1 MLPYISP
8 LQRQP
13 NHQHTLQHPEERA
26 HIDRVLTDRYG
37 PDAQLAAANP
47 AALSAEVMHASEDPV
62 QRLHN
67 EIEVLV
73 YNAQG
78 LPPRDRTDGQAPSTY
93 VHYQL
98 LNFQDTFTPAISD
111 TFDPVYEHKERFPF
125 PTNPAMLGLLTEGM
139 RDGGDGPCL
148 ELTVLDDIEDED
160 GDPHIGTARVPL
172 APLCE
177 GDEIHARLSLISSS
191 DAMVGTLRVVVRWR
205 HPFATEADSGP
216 DALSAR
222 DVSTLLNRFSPV
234 QDGQVHWKAFLGW
247 VQPTLMVKVSERPG
261 ELVTSVALVT

>member
-1 MLPYISP
+1 MLS
-8 LQRQP
+8 
-13 NHQHTLQHPEERA
+13 E
-26 HIDRVLTDRYG
+26 RYG
-37 PDAQLAAANP
+37 PDAPLPASVAAHHP
-47 AALSAEVMHASEDPV
+47 AALSAEVRATEDPA

-73 YNAQG
+73 YNAQK
-78 LPPRDRTDGQAPSTY
+78 LPARDRTDGQPPSTY

-98 LNFQDTFTPAISD
+98 LNFQDTFTPAVSE
-111 TFDPVYEHKERFPF
+111 TFNPVYEHKERFPF
-125 PTNPAMLGLLTEGM
+125 PTNPAMLGLLAEGM

-172 APLCE
+172 APLAE
-177 GDEIHARLSLISSS
+177 GDEIHANLSLLSSS
-191 DAMVGTLRVVVRWR
+191 DAFVGTLRVVVRWR
-205 HPFATEADSGP
+205 HAFATEADSGP

-247 VQPTLMVKVSERPG
+247 VQPSLMVKVSWVGDCVTFSQSQYAAHAICCSCCPRYDRHRRPR
-261 ELVTSVALVT
+261 